1 MKKRTVKIL
10 TGIAIVIIV
19 LGIIYAI
26 AISISSAKLRRAY
39 ADLKKDGRPM
49 LPGLLI
55 PQEVSDT
62 ENAALLY
69 ECAAQLLR
77 AQPAPENT
85 LLYYLGNLSQ
95 TFIKESLDAEK
106 LTELKQLIGQEV
118 VTLALSIV
126 EQGTRRD
133 LCRYD
138 LNYNEGLG
146 IRINHV
152 LHLRNLARILCAKAY
167 LEAENGKPDTAW
179 DMITTQLKFADALR
193 TEPVLISQLIR
204 IQMIRL
210 SCDTIKRLCEITPPN
225 TQQAREIKS
234 LLKDF
239 DDIRTLIFSID
250 AERLL
255 TGEQVFNLPKDEL
268 YKTGL
273 EYVQKGTDGLLYRLL
288 FYGITFKP
296 LFLAD
301 HAAYLQYMHEGA
313 RFVERPYSRKEGEI
327 LEKGVQKSGLQRH
340 TVTSILAPALFRLK
354 EIHFEMTAEL
364 RIAQAG
370 LTLLQY
376 KQNQGAFPDSLEALK
391 LQNIN
396 DPFSDK
402 TLFYKTEG
410 EGFVLYSVGP
420 DQVNNGGSG
429 RRLRSK
435 SSNVFSRQ
443 KKQEKDWDIVWR
455 FPDTH

>member
-10 TGIAIVIIV
+10 TGIAIVLVV
-19 LGIIYAI
+19 LGLIYAI
-26 AISISSAKLRRAY
+26 AVSISSAKLRRAY
-39 ADLKKDGRPM
+39 AELKEDGRPM

-69 ECAAQLLR
+69 ECAALFLR

-126 EQGTRRD
+126 EQGTQRD
-133 LCRYD
+133 SCRYD
-138 LNYNEGLG
+138 LNYDDGLG
-146 IRINHV
+146 IRMPHISG
-152 LHLRNLARILCAKAY
+152 LRNLARILCAKAY
-167 LEAENGKPDTAW
+167 LEAENGNPETAW
-179 DMITTQLKFADALR
+179 DMITTQLKFANALR

-210 SCDTIKRLCEITPPN
+210 SCDTIKKLCEITPPN
-225 TQQAREIKS
+225 TQQASEIQS

-255 TGEQVFNLPKDEL
+255 IGEQVFNLPKDEL
-268 YKTGL
+268 YKTSV
-273 EYVQKGTDGLLYRLL
+273 ENIQKDADGPIYKLL

-301 HAAYLQYMHEGA
+301 HAAYLRYMHEGVKFA
-313 RFVERPYSRKEGEI
+313 DRPYSPQEAEV
-327 LEKGVQKSGLQRH
+327 LEKELQKKRH
-340 TVTSILAPALFRLK
+340 IVTSMLAPALFRVK
-354 EIHFEMTAEL
+354 EIHFEMTAQL
-364 RIAQAG
+364 RITQAG
-370 LTLLQY
+370 LALLQH
-376 KQNQGAFPDSLEALK
+376 KQTNNTFPISLEALK

-396 DPFSDK
+396 DPFSDG
-402 TLFYKTEG
+402 LLLYKTEG
-410 EGFVLYSVGP
+410 QDFVLYSVGP
-420 DQVNNGGSG
+420 DQKDNNGSG

-435 SSNVFSRQ
+435 SSNVFSSPRQ
-443 KKQEKDWDIVWR
+443 KKQEKDWDIVWH
-455 FPDTH
+455 FPDKQ

>member
-19 LGIIYAI
+19 LGIAYAI
-26 AISISSAKLRRAY
+26 AISISSAKLRQAY
-39 ADLKKDGRPM
+39 AELKKDGRPM

-95 TFIKESLDAEK
+95 TFIKESLDADK
-106 LTELKQLIGQEV
+106 LAELKRLIGQEV
-118 VTLALSIV
+118 VTLALSIT

-167 LEAENGKPDTAW
+167 LEAENGNPDSAW
-179 DMITTQLKFADALR
+179 NMVLTQLKFADALR
-193 TEPVLISQLIR
+193 TEPVLISQIIR
-204 IQMIRL
+204 MQMIRL
-210 SCDTIKRLCEITPPN
+210 SCDTIKKLCEIAPPN
-225 TQQAREIKS
+225 TQQTGEIKS

-255 TGEQVFNLPKDEL
+255 IGEQIFNLPKDEL

-273 EYVQKGTDGLLYRLL
+273 KNIQKDADGPIYRLI

-296 LFLAD
+296 LFFAD
-301 HAAYLQYMHEGA
+301 HAAYLRYMHEGV
-313 RFVERPYSRKEGEI
+313 RFAERPYSPEEAEV
-327 LEKGVQKSGLQRH
+327 LEKEIQKKRH
-340 TVTSILAPALFRLK
+340 IVTSILAPALFRLK
-354 EIHFEMTAEL
+354 EIHCQMIAQL
-364 RIAQAG
+364 RIVQTG
-370 LTLLQY
+370 LALLQY
-376 KQNQGAFPDSLEALK
+376 KQANNAFPAKLDMLK
-391 LQNIN
+391 LQNIS
-396 DPFSDK
+396 DPFSERP
-402 TLFYKTEG
+402 LIFKTEG
-410 EGFVLYSVGP
+410 EGFVLYSFGP
-420 DQVNNGGSG
+420 DQKDNNGSP
-429 RRLRSK
+429 
-435 SSNVFSRQ
+435 RQ
-443 KKQEKDWDIVWR
+443 KNQETDWDIVWN
-455 FPDTH
+455 FPAQS